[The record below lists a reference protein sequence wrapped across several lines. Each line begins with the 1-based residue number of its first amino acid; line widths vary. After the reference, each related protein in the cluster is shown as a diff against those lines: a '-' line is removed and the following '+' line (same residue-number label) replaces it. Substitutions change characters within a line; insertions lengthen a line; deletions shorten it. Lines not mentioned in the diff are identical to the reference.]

1 MQGCR
6 ISRLLHA
13 RARST
18 RIFANILSHFL
29 LCFFTLFFLI
39 IYIPYIYFFF
49 GYAFCAKVA
58 CFCCGKCYS
67 DKSYVAEHKFPKS
80 SLHAFLSPLPSS
92 SLALNK
98 TSSTRSKN
106 IVNCFSLAHTT
117 EKVPLP
123 VCVCALLFLLNFSG
137 TCHLVFS
144 LSLSA
149 LSFLSPMLAMCS
161 TSKAAWHRKLFLFR
175 CCFIGQG
182 HTFFLCRTPCTQCPL
197 LPSIEY

>member
-29 LCFFTLFFLI
+29 LCFFTLFFLYH
-39 IYIPYIYFFF
+39 IYHIYFFF

-144 LSLSA
+144 LSLLSL
-149 LSFLSPMLAMCS
+149 LSFFLQCWPC
-161 TSKAAWHRKLFLFR
+161 AALQKQPGIENFS
-175 CCFIGQG
+175 CFGVVSLG
-182 HTFFLCRTPCTQCPL
+182 RATLFFLCRTPCAQCPL
-197 LPSIEY
+197 LLSIEY